1 MATTANLSSIIRYYA
16 DKQKSPFIDLREFC
30 AYVKKYAEHHVEE
43 QGDLVKYLGD
53 PTSTVIAEIQGLQEK
68 HLVSTITVNNKKM
81 VVSITYMAQF
91 YANKFKQML
100 TDPGIPYPIITDAPK
115 NFPVNSL
122 EVIKAQDYI
131 PSITENQNTKSP
143 LLYVLDFSNKIPSM
157 LLPACVPLQVI
168 METTQQKVR
177 KILAKEEFHDYYLKK
192 LRSSNPNKEMA
203 IQYFFQHYVTT
214 PEKNFKDVSDGDE
227 YYLWSQLCYF
237 IRQDFEKNSDR
248 TTEDTNILQAIYLS
262 EIYNSYLKQKFQD
275 AKKKEEATR
284 NLQVAL
290 AEPPYYFTTQQIMKF
305 QDKNGQ
311 LIYGQL
317 SQDELTE
324 AIKKLTIEGNEN
336 ELPPLLIF
344 KTDTTKYYI
353 YKRKVIPVVIRLCN
367 EAHDSIEAALLK
379 KWYNSLIDY
388 TKLQEMTD
396 QKTFELCLESLV
408 KDNSPI
414 LYSLLN
420 SNFMTLLPYEKDLED
435 DTDTQNFHIFTDGHL
450 IPYSELLML
459 KNSQILSKTKARLPL
474 IYTIPIISWLI
485 GLFRQNKKQNVSKQ
499 KKATASVKTENLED
513 TLFEASS
520 SEFEEKSKH
529 SSSRNVPK
537 SVAIANIAM
546 DITKE
551 MIPEGSTIDRELNYL
566 CKEWN
571 FLISKDAN
579 MQLTEDV
586 NALIRDYTRKIM
598 KTISVQTF
606 SKDRLH
612 NLAQTLARTP
622 NMQKIKD
629 QKALVQYIELY
640 MLRLVTNTKM

>member
-30 AYVKKYAEHHVEE
+30 AYIKKYAEHHVEE

-53 PTSTVIAEIQGLQEK
+53 PTSTVVAEIQGLQEK
-68 HLVSTITVNNKKM
+68 HLVSTISVNNKKQI
-81 VVSITYMAQF
+81 VSITFMAQF

-100 TDPGIPYPIITDAPK
+100 SDPGIPYPIITDAPK
-115 NFPVNSL
+115 NFPVNAL
-122 EVIKAQDYI
+122 EVLKAQDYI

-143 LLYVLDFSNKIPSM
+143 LLYVIDFSNKIPAM

-192 LRSSNPNKEMA
+192 LRTSNPNKEMA

-237 IRQDFEKNSDR
+237 IRQDFEKNQDR

-275 AKKKEEATR
+275 AKKKEEAVR
-284 NLQVAL
+284 NLQLSL

-305 QDKNGQ
+305 HDKNGQ
-311 LIYGQL
+311 QIYGQL
-317 SQDELTE
+317 SQEELTDT
-324 AIKKLTIEGNEN
+324 IKKLTTEGDEN

-344 KTDTTKYYI
+344 KTDTSKYYI

-367 EAHDSIEAALLK
+367 EAHDSIEAALVK
-379 KWYNSLIDY
+379 KWFNSLMEY
-388 TKLQEMTD
+388 TRLSEMTD
-396 QKTFELCLESLV
+396 SKSFELCLEGLV
-408 KDNSPI
+408 KENSPI

-435 DTDTQNFHIFTDGHL
+435 DSDTQNFNIFSNGHL

-459 KNSQILSKTKARLPL
+459 KNSQILSKAKSSLPL
-474 IYTIPIISWLI
+474 LYTIPVISWLI
-485 GLFRQNKKQNVSKQ
+485 SLFRQNKKQKSSKQ
-499 KKATASVKTENLED
+499 KKNSANSSNNLED
-513 TLFEASS
+513 TLFDADS
-520 SEFEEKSKH
+520 SEFDEHPKHTQPKS
-529 SSSRNVPK
+529 VPK

-546 DITKE
+546 DISKE

-598 KTISVQTF
+598 KTISAQSF
-606 SKDRLH
+606 SRDRLH
-612 NLAQTLARTP
+612 NLALTLARTP